1 MNRTSLITL
10 VTEALLRQRQQCD
23 ADIIGVNRATISH
36 ILSGRNK
43 PSIDF
48 LQKLLSS
55 YPELNANWLISGV
68 GDMKENQ
75 KQNEEKDSKS
85 IGKVVVFYDD
95 KSFDELNA

>member
-1 MNRTSLITL
+1 MHSRLKYWMEMEVLKSS
-10 VTEALLRQRQQCD
+10 AL
-23 ADIIGVNRATISH
+23 ADNIRVNRATISH

-48 LQKLLSS
+48 LQKLLSN

-68 GDMKENQ
+68 GYMKENQ
-75 KQNEEKDSKS
+75 KQNEEKESKS

>member
-1 MNRTSLITL
+1 MHSRLKYWMEM
-10 VTEALLRQRQQCD
+10 EALKSSKL

-55 YPELNANWLISGV
+55 YPELNANWLISGM
-68 GDMKENQ
+68 GYMKENQ

>member
-1 MNRTSLITL
+1 MHSRLKYWMDMEVLKSS
-10 VTEALLRQRQQCD
+10 AL

-48 LQKLLSS
+48 LQKLLSN
-55 YPELNANWLISGV
+55 YPELNAKWLISGV
-68 GDMKENQ
+68 GYMKENQ
-75 KQNEEKDSKS
+75 KQNEEKESKS

>member
-1 MNRTSLITL
+1 MHSRLKYWMEM
-10 VTEALLRQRQQCD
+10 EALKSSKL

-48 LQKLLSS
+48 LQKLLSN

>member
-1 MNRTSLITL
+1 MHSRLKYWMEM
-10 VTEALLRQRQQCD
+10 EALKSSKL

-95 KSFDELNA
+95 KSFEELKA

>member
-1 MNRTSLITL
+1 MHSRLKYWMEM
-10 VTEALLRQRQQCD
+10 EALKSSEL

-48 LQKLLSS
+48 LQKLLSN

>member
-1 MNRTSLITL
+1 MHSRLKYWMEM
-10 VTEALLRQRQQCD
+10 EALKSSKL

-48 LQKLLSS
+48 LQKLLSA
-55 YPELNANWLISGV
+55 YPNINANWLITGI
-68 GDMKENQ
+68 GYMQENQ
-75 KQNEEKDSKS
+75 KQQEVKPSKS

-95 KSFDELNA
+95 KSFEELKV